1 MNYEIF
7 FFKNAL
13 RFVEPFEGY
22 KFVYMRGDV
31 MSKES
36 KRNTG
41 GSGDGFKKGFGL
53 QTKLISVFAL
63 IIVVSLSVLG
73 FISYYTMTETLKVN
87 LRENSNSINR
97 EISEEISAYL
107 SKYELV
113 VNYLAEDANV
123 KNSSN
128 EESVQWMLKTFETF
142 AKQDKSLMNVYMGT
156 EDGKFHIY
164 PEQSL
169 PADYDPRTRPWYQ
182 GAVKNNSFM
191 WTDPY
196 VDASTGTLVLS
207 AAKPAYDQNGK
218 LIGVVAVDMSLE
230 TLSQKISAIKVGKTG
245 YVYVVDNQNKTMI
258 HPNKELISQEIPV
271 PALAEALAK
280 EKEGSLNYILEDK
293 EKKTKDDKFTT
304 FLTIPQ
310 IGWKVGSTLSMTEID
325 EDVAKVLGNI
335 GVVGVISLLLAV
347 VMSFVFARSVTK
359 HINVLVKAL
368 ERIKHG
374 DLSTEIKINSKD
386 EIGALAVYF
395 KETLGGLSGLIRNLQ
410 MVSSE
415 LSFSAESLAST
426 AEQTS
431 ASADEVAKTVDDIAK
446 GAQDQAGDAE
456 QGAMKAKEL
465 SNKFGTLNQNT
476 QDMLTSAQKVMD
488 ANVNGFKTLDDL
500 KKKTAKNDEANQRIE
515 SVINELNEKTK
526 HIGTILDAISAISVQ
541 TNLLALNASIEA
553 ARAGEHG
560 RGFAVVAEEIRKLA
574 EESAKAA
581 DEVREIVT
589 NIQNDSQKTVVS
601 MAEMKGISKEQT
613 MAVEDVN
620 VSFETIRSAID
631 EISTKIDRISTSV
644 DLLNVDK
651 DSIVESIENIS
662 AVSEETAAAS
672 EEVTASMEQQT
683 IAVEEVARAA
693 EKLNSIAV
701 ELNSEISKFKV

>member
-1 MNYEIF
+1 
-7 FFKNAL
+7 
-13 RFVEPFEGY
+13 
-22 KFVYMRGDV
+22 
-31 MSKES
+31 MSKEN

-41 GSGDGFKKGFGL
+41 GSKATGKRGFGL

-63 IIVVSLSVLG
+63 IIVVSLSILG
-73 FISYYTMTETLKVN
+73 FISYYTMTSTLKNN
-87 LRENSNSINR
+87 LRDTSSSLNT
-97 EISEEISAYL
+97 EIADEITSYL

-123 KNSSN
+123 KNSSS
-128 EESVQWMLKTFETF
+128 EESVTWMLKTFETF
-142 AKQDKSLMNVYMGT
+142 AKQDKTLMNVYMGT
-156 EDGKFHIY
+156 EAGKFHIY

-182 GAVKNNSFM
+182 GAVKTNGFM

-196 VDASTGTLVLS
+196 VDASTGALVLT
-207 AAKPAYDQNGK
+207 AAKPAFDNSGK
-218 LIGVVAVDMSLE
+218 LIGVVAVDLSLA
-230 TLSQKISAIKVGKTG
+230 TLSEKINGIKVGKTG
-245 YVYVVDNQNKTMI
+245 YVYVVDSQNNTMI
-258 HPNKELISQEIPV
+258 HPDKSLITKPIPVETLANALANNKEE
-271 PALAEALAK
+271 
-280 EKEGSLNYILEDK
+280 SLNYVYEDPTT
-293 EKKTKDDKFTT
+293 KKKDDKFTT
-304 FLTIPQ
+304 FLTIPN

-325 EDVAKVLGNI
+325 EDAAKVLGNI
-335 GVVGVISLLLAV
+335 GIVGIIALVLAV
-347 VMSFVFARSVTK
+347 ILSFAFARSITK
-359 HINVLVKAL
+359 HINTLVKAL

-386 EIGALAVYF
+386 EIGALADYF
-395 KETLGGLSGLIRNLQ
+395 QETLGGLSGLIRNLQ
-410 MVSSE
+410 TVSSE

-476 QDMLTSAQKVMD
+476 QEMLSSAQKVMD

-601 MAEMKGISKEQT
+601 MSEMKGISREQT
-613 MAVEDVN
+613 MAVEEVN
-620 VSFETIRSAID
+620 ISFETIRSAID
-631 EISTKIDRISTSV
+631 EISSKIDRISTSV

-701 ELNSEISKFKV
+701 ELNQEISKFKV

>member
-1 MNYEIF
+1 MI
-7 FFKNAL
+7 
-13 RFVEPFEGY
+13 VH
-22 KFVYMRGDV
+22 MRGDV
-31 MSKES
+31 MSKEKKIKS
-36 KRNTG
+36 G
-41 GSGDGFKKGFGL
+41 GSKSTTRKGFGL

-63 IIVVSLSVLG
+63 IIVVFLSILG

-87 LRENSNSINR
+87 LRENSNAINR

-113 VNYLAEDANV
+113 VNYLSEDANV
-123 KNSSN
+123 KSSVDP
-128 EESVQWMLKTFETF
+128 ESALWMLKTFETF

-156 EDGKFHIY
+156 EEGKFHIY
-164 PEQSL
+164 PAQSL
-169 PADYDPRTRPWYQ
+169 PADFDPRTRPWYQ
-182 GAVKNNSFM
+182 GAVTNNKFM

-196 VDASTGTLVLS
+196 VDASTGALVLS
-207 AAKPAYDQNGK
+207 AAKPAYDNNGK
-218 LIGVVAVDMSLE
+218 LIGVVAVDMSLDSVAE
-230 TLSQKISAIKVGKTG
+230 KISAIKVGKTG
-245 YVYVVDNQNKTMI
+245 YVYVVDNLNKTMI
-258 HPNKELISQEIPV
+258 HPNKELITQEIPV
-271 PALAEALAK
+271 KELAAALAGG
-280 EKEGSLNYILEDK
+280 KEGSLNYIFEDQ
-293 EKKTKDDKFTT
+293 KTGEKDDKFTT
-304 FLTIPQ
+304 FLTIPN

-325 EDVAKVLGNI
+325 EDVSKILANI
-335 GVVGVISLLLAV
+335 GIVGVIALALAV
-347 VMSFVFARSVTK
+347 VLSFVFARGITK
-359 HINVLVKAL
+359 NINILVKAL

-374 DLSTEIKINSKD
+374 DLATEFKVGSKD
-386 EIGALAVYF
+386 EIGALADYF
-395 KETLGGLSGLIRNLQ
+395 KDTLLGLSSLIKNLQ
-410 MVSSE
+410 TVSSE
-415 LSFSAESLAST
+415 LSYSAESLAST

-431 ASADEVAKTVDDIAK
+431 ASADEVAKTVEDIAK

-476 QDMLTSAQKVMD
+476 QEMLSSAQKVME
-488 ANVNGFKTLDDL
+488 ANVVGFKTLDDL

-515 SVINELNEKTK
+515 GVINELNDKTK

-589 NIQNDSQKTVVS
+589 NIQNDSEKTVVS
-601 MAEMKGISKEQT
+601 MSEMKGISKEQT
-613 MAVEDVN
+613 MAVEEVN
-620 VSFETIRSAID
+620 LSFETIRLAID
-631 EISTKIDRISTSV
+631 EISSKIDRISTSV

-701 ELNSEISKFKV
+701 ELNQEISKFRV

>member
-1 MNYEIF
+1 MN
-7 FFKNAL
+7 L
-13 RFVEPFEGY
+13 H
-22 KFVYMRGDV
+22 MRGDV
-31 MSKES
+31 MSKETKNKS
-36 KRNTG
+36 G
-41 GSGDGFKKGFGL
+41 GSKAANRKGFGL

-63 IIVVSLSVLG
+63 IIVVSLSILG
-73 FISYYTMTETLKVN
+73 FISYYSMTQTLKVN
-87 LRENSNSINR
+87 LRENSNAINK

-113 VNYLAEDANV
+113 VNYLSEDANV
-123 KNSSN
+123 KNSADA
-128 EESVQWMLKTFETF
+128 ESAMWMLKTFETF

-156 EDGKFHIY
+156 EEGKFHIY

-182 GAVKNNSFM
+182 GAVKSNSFM

-196 VDASTGTLVLS
+196 VDASTGALVLS
-207 AAKPAYDQNGK
+207 AAKPAYDNNGK
-218 LIGVVAVDMSLE
+218 LIGVVAVDMSLDSLAE
-230 TLSQKISAIKVGKTG
+230 KISSIKVGKTG
-245 YVYVVDNQNKTMI
+245 YVYVVDNLNNTMI
-258 HPNKELISQEIPV
+258 HPNKELISKPIPV
-271 PALAEALAK
+271 EALAAALANGK
-280 EKEGSLNYILEDK
+280 DGSLNYIYKDDK
-293 EKKTKDDKFTT
+293 TGKTDDKFTT
-304 FLTIPQ
+304 FLTIPN

-325 EDVAKVLGNI
+325 EDVAKILANI
-335 GVVGVISLLLAV
+335 GIVGIVALALAV
-347 VMSFVFARSVTK
+347 ILSFVFARGITK
-359 HINVLVKAL
+359 NINILVKAL

-374 DLSTEIKINSKD
+374 DLSTEFKISTRD
-386 EIGALAVYF
+386 EIGALADYF
-395 KETLGGLSGLIRNLQ
+395 NETVQGLSSLIKNLQ
-410 MVSSE
+410 TVSSE
-415 LSFSAESLAST
+415 LSYSAESLAST
-426 AEQTS
+426 AEETS

-476 QDMLTSAQKVMD
+476 QEMLSSAQKVMD

-589 NIQNDSQKTVVS
+589 NIQNDSEKTVVS
-601 MAEMKGISKEQT
+601 MSEMKGISKEQT
-613 MAVEDVN
+613 MAVEEVN
-620 VSFETIRSAID
+620 ISFETIRMAID
-631 EISTKIDRISTSV
+631 EISSKIDRISTSV

-701 ELNSEISKFKV
+701 ELNQEISKFKV

>member
-1 MNYEIF
+1 MGSF
-7 FFKNAL
+7 FLGVL

-22 KFVYMRGDV
+22 IIVHMRGDV
-31 MSKES
+31 MSKEN
-36 KRNTG
+36 KRNSGSSKETG
-41 GSGDGFKKGFGL
+41 KRGFGL

-63 IIVVSLSVLG
+63 IIVVSLSILG
-73 FISYYTMTETLKVN
+73 FISYYTMTSTLKNN
-87 LRENSNSINR
+87 LRDTSSSLNT
-97 EISEEISAYL
+97 EIADEITAYL

-123 KNSSN
+123 KNSSS
-128 EESVQWMLKTFETF
+128 EESVAWMLKTFETF
-142 AKQDKSLMNVYMGT
+142 AKQDKTLMNVYMGT
-156 EDGKFHIY
+156 ETGKFHIY

-182 GAVKNNSFM
+182 GAVKTNGFM

-196 VDASTGTLVLS
+196 VDASTGSLVLT
-207 AAKPAYDQNGK
+207 AAKPAFDNSGK
-218 LIGVVAVDMSLE
+218 LIGVVAVDLSLA
-230 TLSQKISAIKVGKTG
+230 TLSEKINAIKVGKTG
-245 YVYVVDNQNKTMI
+245 YVYVVDSQNNTMI
-258 HPNKELISQEIPV
+258 HPNKDLVTKPIPV
-271 PALAEALAK
+271 ESLANALANNK
-280 EKEGSLNYILEDK
+280 EQALNYVYEDP
-293 EKKTKDDKFTT
+293 KTKIKDDKFTT
-304 FLTIPQ
+304 FMTIPN

-325 EDVAKVLGNI
+325 EDASKVLGNI
-335 GVVGVISLLLAV
+335 GIVGIISLVLAV
-347 VMSFVFARSVTK
+347 VLSFAFARSITK
-359 HINVLVKAL
+359 HINTLVKAL

-386 EIGALAVYF
+386 EIGALADYF
-395 KETLGGLSGLIRNLQ
+395 QETLNGLSGLIKNLQ
-410 MVSSE
+410 VVSGE

-476 QDMLTSAQKVMD
+476 QEMLSSAQKVMD
-488 ANVNGFKTLDDL
+488 ANVNGFRTLDDL

-601 MAEMKGISKEQT
+601 MSEVKGISKEQT
-613 MAVEDVN
+613 MAVEEVN
-620 VSFETIRSAID
+620 ISFETIRSAID
-631 EISTKIDRISTSV
+631 EISSKIDRISTSV
-644 DLLNVDK
+644 NLLNVDK

-701 ELNSEISKFKV
+701 ELNHEISKFKV